1 MRALNTLICAAA
13 LTVGSQAAYA
23 ACDAGEIVIKFSHVT
38 NTDRGT
44 VRLN

>member
-23 ACDAGEIVIKFSHVT
+23 ACDAGEIVIKFNHVT